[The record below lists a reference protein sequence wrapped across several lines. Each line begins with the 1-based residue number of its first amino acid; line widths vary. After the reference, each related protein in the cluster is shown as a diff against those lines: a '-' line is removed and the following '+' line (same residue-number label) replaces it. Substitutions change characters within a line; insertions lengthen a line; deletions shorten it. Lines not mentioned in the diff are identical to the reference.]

1 MHVCV
6 CVHACVHA
14 CMGSCMVMC
23 MFACLSCSRCS
34 VPQQVK
40 DTAVSGLYDAIVVH
54 ADHSA
59 VPFFK
64 KYGFSD
70 DLILNSKWAYV
81 FQSRSITLH
90 KGRSTFSPL
99 ETISTLFTT
108 VQPQASNL
116 GSLRAR
122 PVGLDF

>member
-1 MHVCV
+1 M
-6 CVHACVHA
+6 
-14 CMGSCMVMC
+14 
-23 MFACLSCSRCS
+23 
-34 VPQQVK
+34 K

-81 FQSRSITLH
+81 FQSFSITSH
-90 KGRSTFSPL
+90 KGRSTSSTGVL
-99 ETISTLFTT
+99 ITIIIMHLLCTIY
-108 VQPQASNL
+108 P
-116 GSLRAR
+116 G
-122 PVGLDF
+122 